1 MHRAKRGMS
10 NENFKAIEM
19 RENVIGSFLAGG
31 IASAITNPLEA
42 ITVNN

>member
-1 MHRAKRGMS
+1 MHRAKAGMTS
-10 NENFKAIEM
+10 AEFEKIEL

-31 IASAITNPLEA
+31 VASALTNPLEA